1 VSEQGGDMKKVISF
15 IFTLSLA
22 LSIDVIIAEMGSTH
36 IAYAKKKAAKK
47 SGGGSRQRIVVKEA
61 KVNKKRD
68 KTNVDFDETTLEG
81 RRLNP
86 SGVSLNLQKPNK
98 EFDLIKLRRHWKPE
112 MVSSTTSLENR

>member
-1 VSEQGGDMKKVISF
+1 MKKVISF

>member
-1 VSEQGGDMKKVISF
+1 MTKFLTV
-15 IFTLSLA
+15 IFTLALA
-22 LSIDVIIAEMGSTH
+22 TSMDVVLSELGSTNL
-36 IAYAKKKAAKK
+36 AYAQKKAAKK
-47 SGGGSRQRIVVKEA
+47 AVGSGNRQRIVVKEA

-68 KTNVDFDETTLEG
+68 KTNVNFDETTLEG